1 MRNRLLLGCL
11 VPCLAFAT
19 GCSSTTSF
27 VHSDTTLGR
36 VVVYRNG
43 IAYFERT
50 ARVDG
55 STLSLAVPADKV
67 DDFLKS
73 LSVVDAKTG
82 NPAPVAYPTS
92 APSGESGLIDM
103 KITLNGDVPH
113 DLRLS
118 YVTEA
123 PSWKPS
129 YRIMLG
135 KDGKVNLEASA
146 IVDNTSGEDW
156 QNVMLGVG
164 SSSALSFRFDLRSVR
179 LVQRE
184 TLRQDD
190 LFAQAPPMGGPSYQQ
205 LAVNG
210 QQQPTQPKPR
220 ISFELNDDVLANSQ
234 PLAQEVMVTGRKK
247 EAPHKAPQAQAAR
260 SYEVSGVVGGSLAGA
275 AAGPPPP
282 KAASVTRDR
291 SGADAKPA
299 DRPQNQI
306 ETMARTIQSS
316 NRSFVVEGYADR
328 NDADKQAASL
338 ERANRAREQL
348 IRNGVDPNRIVA
360 VGSGEKAGK
369 SGGVSISEAPA
380 VVDAKTEIQL
390 PAQAVGSD
398 PIGAS
403 HFESKARMTVPRGSS
418 AKITI
423 LSDETEGEVV
433 YFFDAES
440 PRGNG
445 TYPFRAVRIKNPTD
459 SALESGPVT
468 VFGEGKFIGEGM
480 SEPIPAHSMAFIP
493 FALDRQIVVEKK
505 EGEHDRIARI
515 LTVQRG
521 VFSTEVQHTKK
532 RTLVLNNRL
541 AERATIYVKHT
552 VREGYKLTK
561 APEKRDRL
569 GTAYLFRVD
578 VEPNGKAEIEI
589 EESTPLFKS
598 TDIRSNVGMEQVSA
612 YLSSAAVEGPL
623 KAAVGELLRL
633 HKEMANTEQ
642 QIQTTRDQ
650 MDEYRAR
657 MDELHAQVVT
667 LKAVKTAGPLMANL
681 EKKLSE
687 VSDKLSKATIDS
699 RGLAGEADG
708 GPHQV
713 PGRRGRSLAGEE
725 GRALEGL
732 ITPRRFP
739 LPAGGPPSDP
749 LPHVVRGRGRP
760 AELHRVI
767 SVSHPEQRRRRG
779 VRRAGLRDLRHRRA
793 PDGVVPGFR
802 RLPVD
807 VTRAPR
813 RRQ

>member
-1 MRNRLLLGCL
+1 LL
-11 VPCLAFAT
+11 VPCLAAAT
-19 GCSSTTSF
+19 GCASTSSF
-27 VHSDTTLGR
+27 VHSDTQLGR

-50 ARVDG
+50 ARVEG
-55 STLSLAVPADKV
+55 NSLSLAVPADKV

-82 NPAPVAYPTS
+82 EPAPVAYPTRQPT
-92 APSGESGLIDM
+92 AEGAESGLIDM
-103 KITLNGDVPH
+103 KITLNGTTPH

-129 YRIMLG
+129 YRIHLG
-135 KDGKVNLEASA
+135 KDGKVSLQASA

-156 QNVMLGVG
+156 QNVQLGVG

-190 LFAQAPPMGGPSYQQ
+190 LFAQAPPMGGPAFQQ
-205 LAVNG
+205 LANNNDRGGG
-210 QQQPTQPKPR
+210 QQQKRVT
-220 ISFELNDDVLANSQ
+220 FEFSDDVLASASSAEQ
-234 PLAQEVMVTGRKK
+234 VVVASKGKK
-247 EAPHKAPQAQAAR
+247 DAPRKAPAA
-260 SYEVSGVVGGSLAGA
+260 
-275 AAGPPPP
+275 PPPLP
-282 KAASVTRDR
+282 QAHVQGGVAGVSRGYGATAAPAQRPPRDE
-291 SGADAKPA
+291 AKPA
-299 DRPQNQI
+299 EPRAPNQF
-306 ETMARTIQSS
+306 ESMARQIQSS
-316 NRSFVVEGYADR
+316 NRTFVVEGYADR
-328 NDADKQAASL
+328 NDADKNAASL

-360 VGSGEKAGK
+360 IGGGEKAGK
-369 SGGVSISEAPA
+369 SGGVAILESPSDGQEKP
-380 VVDAKTEIQL
+380 KTEIQL

-418 AKITI
+418 AMVNI
-423 LSDETEGEVV
+423 LTTDTDGEVV

-440 PRGNG
+440 PRGNA

-480 SEPIPAHSMAFIP
+480 SEPIPARSVAFIP

-505 EGEHDRIARI
+505 EGEHDRISRI

-521 VFSTEVQHTKK
+521 VFSTEVQHTQK
-532 RTLVLNNRL
+532 RTLIFNNRL
-541 AERATIYVKHT
+541 SEKATVYVKHT
-552 VREGYKLTK
+552 VREGYKLTR

-578 VEPNGKAEIEI
+578 VEPGGKAEIEI

-612 YLSSAAVEGPL
+612 YLSSATVEGPL
-623 KAAVGELLRL
+623 KSQVNRLLEL

-650 MDEYRAR
+650 MGEYRAR
-657 MDELHAQVVT
+657 MDELHAQLVT
-667 LKAVKTAGPLMANL
+667 LKAVKTAGPLMQNL
-681 EKKLSE
+681 EKKLAE
-687 VSDKLSKATIDS
+687 VSDKLSKATID
-699 RGLAGEADG
+699 L
-708 GPHQV
+708 V
-713 PGRRGRSLAGEE
+713 
-725 GRALEGL
+725 ALQEKL
-732 ITPRRFP
+732 MVARIKF
-739 LPAGGPPSDP
+739 
-749 LPHVVRGRGRP
+749 
-760 AELHRVI
+760 
-767 SVSHPEQRRRRG
+767 Q
-779 VRRAGLRDLRHRRA
+779 
-793 PDGVVPGFR
+793 DGVAD
-802 RLPVD
+802 LSLEKKS
-807 VTRAPR
+807 
-813 RRQ
+813 

>member
-1 MRNRLLLGCL
+1 MRNRFILGGLL
-11 VPCLAFAT
+11 PCLAFAT
-19 GCSSTTSF
+19 GCAPTSSF

-50 ARVDG
+50 ARVEGG
-55 STLSLAVPADKV
+55 SLSLAVPADKV

-82 NPAPVAYPTS
+82 EPAPVAYPTS
-92 APSGESGLIDM
+92 ARHGDNYDASTGLIDM
-103 KITLNGDVPH
+103 KITLNGSTPH

-129 YRIMLG
+129 YRIVLG
-135 KDGKVNLEASA
+135 KEGKVSLQASA

-156 QNVMLGVG
+156 QNVQLGVG

-190 LFAQAPPMGGPSYQQ
+190 LFAHAPPMGGPTYGQSTPAQAPMGGQ
-205 LAVNG
+205 PQK
-210 QQQPTQPKPR
+210 QQQR
-220 ISFELNDDVLANSQ
+220 MAFELTDDVLAS
-234 PLAQEVMVTGRKK
+234 GSI
-247 EAPHKAPQAQAAR
+247 APPR
-260 SYEVSGVVGGSLAGA
+260 DSAGA
-275 AAGPPPP
+275 SKKRESSGIAKDKEVVARAAPVPTGAGRGGGHAAGNVRAERPLEKP
-282 KAASVTRDR
+282 
-291 SGADAKPA
+291 ADAKPA
-299 DRPQNQI
+299 EPRPLNQM

-316 NRSFVVEGYADR
+316 NHTFVVEGYADQH
-328 NDADKQAASL
+328 DGDKYGASL

-348 IRNGVDPNRIVA
+348 IRNGVDPSRIVA

-369 SGGVSISEAPA
+369 NGGVSIAEAPA
-380 VVDAKTEIQL
+380 SDVRTEIQL

-418 AKITI
+418 AMVSI
-423 LSDETEGEVV
+423 LSTDTDGEVV

-445 TYPFRAVRIKNPTD
+445 TYPFRAVRIKNPTE

-480 SEPIPAHSMAFIP
+480 SEPIPAKSVAFIP

-505 EGEHDRIARI
+505 DGERDSIARI

-521 VFSTEVQHTKK
+521 VFSTEVQHTK
-532 RTLVLNNRL
+532 RCTLTLNNRL
-541 AERATIYVKHT
+541 AERATVYVKHT

-561 APEKRDRL
+561 GPEKRDRL
-569 GTAYLFRVD
+569 GAAYLFRVD
-578 VEPNGKAEIEI
+578 VEPGGKAELEI

-612 YLSSAAVEGPL
+612 YLSSAAIEGPL
-623 KAAVGELLRL
+623 KQAVTELLRL
-633 HKEMANTEQ
+633 HKDMANTEQ
-642 QIQTTRDQ
+642 QIQTTREQ
-650 MDEYRAR
+650 MEEYRAR

-667 LKAVKTAGPLMANL
+667 LKAVKTAGPLMSNL
-681 EKKLSE
+681 EKKLAE
-687 VSDKLSKATIDS
+687 ISDKLSKATID
-699 RGLAGEADG
+699 L
-708 GPHQV
+708 V
-713 PGRRGRSLAGEE
+713 
-725 GRALEGL
+725 ALQEKL
-732 ITPRRFP
+732 MVTRIKF
-739 LPAGGPPSDP
+739 
-749 LPHVVRGRGRP
+749 
-760 AELHRVI
+760 
-767 SVSHPEQRRRRG
+767 Q
-779 VRRAGLRDLRHRRA
+779 
-793 PDGVVPGFR
+793 DGVADLSLEKDKKPAA
-802 RLPVD
+802 
-807 VTRAPR
+807 APAKG
-813 RRQ
+813 